1 MSNPEKVLDFLDLFG
16 DWDASLAF
24 VMMGAIAVAFIPFQ
38 KIDKKLITGAVLF
51 GAGWGIAGICPA
63 PSFTLIGLGHYQV
76 LYFIVA
82 MLVGVWIHHTNTFSY
97 VVRDPA
103 TKACAIIDSV
113 LDYDPASA
121 STSTIHADKII
132 AYIKEQGLTVEWIL
146 ETHVHADHLTAAQ
159 YLKAELSGKIAM
171 SQKIGIVQETFGAI
185 YHLDIK
191 QWNAQQLFDYLFED
205 HESFQIGTLKA
216 YNIPT
221 PGHTPACL
229 SYVIGDAVFVGD
241 TLFMPDYGLAIGGL
255 LGLTGA
261 GGGILA
267 VPALMASQGW
277 TVAQAAP
284 VGLLAVT
291 LSALV
296 GTFEGLFKKIVRY
309 RAALWIALISIPSAR
324 YGVHLGGII
333 SPVWLTL
340 AFSLVMLVVAYRIFF
355 KKVNDHTGV
364 LCKVNQTTGRLIW
377 NMKTALSLGA
387 IGVVAGLL
395 TGLLG
400 VDEFQA
406 AAIDRAVNYPRGV
419 LEMRIHQHPVASHHC
434 DTLQALEHLKDQPI
448 YLICGTGGRSA
459 LATDTLQNM
468 GFTQVKSVQGGF
480 QAWLEQGYPVEK

>member
-1 MSNPEKVLDFLDLFG
+1 M
-16 DWDASLAF
+16 W
-24 VMMGAIAVAFIPFQ
+24 
-38 KIDKKLITGAVLF
+38 
-51 GAGWGIAGICPA
+51 
-63 PSFTLIGLGHYQV
+63 
-76 LYFIVA
+76 
-82 MLVGVWIHHTNTFSY
+82 ML
-97 VVRDPA
+97 
-103 TKACAIIDSV
+103 
-113 LDYDPASA
+113 
-121 STSTIHADKII
+121 
-132 AYIKEQGLTVEWIL
+132 IL
-146 ETHVHADHLTAAQ
+146 E
-159 YLKAELSGKIAM
+159 
-171 SQKIGIVQETFGAI
+171 
-185 YHLDIK
+185 
-191 QWNAQQLFDYLFED
+191 
-205 HESFQIGTLKA
+205 
-216 YNIPT
+216 
-221 PGHTPACL
+221 
-229 SYVIGDAVFVGD
+229 
-241 TLFMPDYGLAIGGL
+241 GLAIGGL

-400 VDEFQA
+400 VGGGFVIVPVLSKVTDLDMRSIVATSLMIIFLIGGVSISAHILDGFQ
-406 AAIDRAVNYPRGV
+406 YPVSVTLTFV
-419 LEMRIHQHPVASHHC
+419 LACMAGM
-434 DTLQALEHLKDQPI
+434 
-448 YLICGTGGRSA
+448 LIGRS
-459 LATDTLQNM
+459 LMPL
-468 GFTQVKSVQGGF
+468 VKNS
-480 QAWLEQGYPVEK
+480 

>member
-1 MSNPEKVLDFLDLFG
+1 MFNWFG
-16 DWDASLAF
+16 NRGRALA
-24 VMMGAIAVAFIPFQ
+24 M
-38 KIDKKLITGAVLF
+38 
-51 GAGWGIAGICPA
+51 W
-63 PSFTLIGLGHYQV
+63 
-76 LYFIVA
+76 
-82 MLVGVWIHHTNTFSY
+82 ML
-97 VVRDPA
+97 
-103 TKACAIIDSV
+103 
-113 LDYDPASA
+113 
-121 STSTIHADKII
+121 
-132 AYIKEQGLTVEWIL
+132 IL
-146 ETHVHADHLTAAQ
+146 E
-159 YLKAELSGKIAM
+159 
-171 SQKIGIVQETFGAI
+171 
-185 YHLDIK
+185 
-191 QWNAQQLFDYLFED
+191 
-205 HESFQIGTLKA
+205 
-216 YNIPT
+216 
-221 PGHTPACL
+221 
-229 SYVIGDAVFVGD
+229 
-241 TLFMPDYGLAIGGL
+241 GLAIGGL

-355 KKVNDHTGV
+355 KKVNDHAGV

-400 VDEFQA
+400 VGGGFVIVPVLSKVTDLDMRSIVATSLMIIFLIGGVSISAHILDGFQ
-406 AAIDRAVNYPRGV
+406 YPVSVTLTFV
-419 LEMRIHQHPVASHHC
+419 LACMAGM
-434 DTLQALEHLKDQPI
+434 
-448 YLICGTGGRSA
+448 LIGRS
-459 LATDTLQNM
+459 LMPL
-468 GFTQVKSVQGGF
+468 VKNIG
-480 QAWLEQGYPVEK
+480 LTHYYL